1 MNMSKMNTPVEIKP
15 EVLLCRHSLPKFD
28 RISELKPVTFSSL
41 QPRAAGTVRRL
52 VQSTENYQIMML
64 GGYPGMNYEQIV
76 RELIAE
82 EPSPTAGMYDLIYV
96 ENLEYSLRPIW
107 LMLKPGS
114 GLRFLKQLFELI
126 TSLSKHQDSEK
137 LASKIIEEQGNDEK
151 LRNYIEILSSHI
163 AKGDKLEGSAIANVM
178 VYHDSEDVPPVIF
191 ARDISWTSIFGKVNY
206 LSDQGTYYSNHQLLE
221 PGLLREA
228 SGGFLVLPVS
238 ELLANQQIWQKLKN
252 ALQKGEIDWEP
263 VQNENAIVPFFSPE
277 PTPVS
282 VKLILVGDIDE
293 VSAFC
298 QYDVDTSIEVFLK
311 TSFEYSIESK
321 SHEAQFCGFLND
333 IRTRHGLLDMDHIA
347 AEELCR
353 YSNRLGESSEEFV
366 IIEAELFPIMSL
378 SDRIA
383 RDRNSDVITR
393 DDVAA
398 AVMEQFYRASNVI
411 DESVKLYQ
419 KGQILIQLTG
429 KTVGQINGLGVLELT
444 GANDISYG
452 EPLRITATVH
462 QGDGESISDVE
473 HKADLA
479 GQIHQK
485 AMMIING
492 YFLNLFG
499 QEAPSGLEM
508 NLVFEQNYS
517 GVDGDSASLS
527 GLLAILSALSRIP
540 IRQDLAV
547 TGSLDQF
554 GNIQAVGGLNEK
566 VEGFFR
572 ICRLF
577 GLTGQQGVVLPACN
591 ISNLTLHSD
600 VVSAIADGKFHIY
613 PVSRVEEAVE
623 LLLGTPAESTD
634 EETGVFDIIQERFDE
649 VANKSERISL
659 LKRMINA
666 VKNL

>member
-1 MNMSKMNTPVEIKP
+1 MSNMSIPEEINP
-15 EVLLCRHSLPKFD
+15 EVLLCRHSLPSFS
-28 RISELKPVTFSSL
+28 RISELKPVSFSSL
-41 QPRAAGTVRRL
+41 QPRATSTVHRL
-52 VQSTENYQIMML
+52 IQSTANYQIMML
-64 GGYPGMNYEQIV
+64 GGYPGMNYEQVV
-76 RELIAE
+76 RELISE

-96 ENLEYSLRPIW
+96 ENLEYNLRPIW
-107 LMLKPGS
+107 LMLRPGS
-114 GLRFLKQLFELI
+114 GIKFLTEIIELI

-137 LASKIIEEQGNDEK
+137 LASKIIAEQGNDEK
-151 LRNYIEILSSHI
+151 LKNYIETLSSHI
-163 AKGDKLEGSAIANVM
+163 AKGEKLEGSAIANVM
-178 VYHDSEDVPPVIF
+178 VYHDTEVPPVIF

-238 ELLANQQIWQKLKN
+238 ELLANPPIWQKLKN

-263 VQNENAIVPFFSPE
+263 VQNESAIVPFFSPE
-277 PTPVS
+277 PTPIS

-298 QYDVDTSIEVFLK
+298 QVDVDTSIEVFLK
-311 TSFEYSIESK
+311 TSFEYSIEVK
-321 SHEAQFCGFLND
+321 SHEAEFCGLLND
-333 IRTRHGLLDMDHIA
+333 IRIRHDLLDMDHGA
-347 AEELCR
+347 VEELCR
-353 YSNRLGESSEEFV
+353 YSNRLGESSDEFV
-366 IIEAELFPIMSL
+366 IIEAELFPVMSL

-383 RDRNSDVITR
+383 RDRKSDVITR
-393 DDVAA
+393 EDVSAA
-398 AVMEQFYRASNVI
+398 IMEQFYRASNVI

-419 KGQILIQLTG
+419 KGQILIQVTG
-429 KTVGQINGLGVLELT
+429 STVGQINGLGVLELT

-527 GLLAILSALSRIP
+527 GLLAILSALSKIP

-577 GLTGQQGVVLPACN
+577 GLTGKQGVVLPRCN
-591 ISNLTLHSD
+591 ITNLTLHSD
-600 VVSAIADGKFHIY
+600 VVSAIAEGKFHIY
-613 PVSRVEEAVE
+613 PVSRVEEAVQ
-623 LLLGTPAESTD
+623 LLLETPAEGSD
-634 EETGVFDIIQERFDE
+634 EAPGVFDIIQERFDE
-649 VANKSERISL
+649 VANRNERISL
-659 LKRMINA
+659 LKRLVNA